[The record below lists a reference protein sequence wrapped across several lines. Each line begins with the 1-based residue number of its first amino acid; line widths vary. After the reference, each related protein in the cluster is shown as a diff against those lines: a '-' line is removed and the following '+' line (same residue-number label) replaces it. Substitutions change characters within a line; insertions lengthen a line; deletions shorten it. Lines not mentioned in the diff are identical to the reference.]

1 MTTAGDIYEARDG
14 SGQYNAPGGSVVV
27 HHYYANPPATGVRYV
42 GWEVP
47 GLGGRRPVDR
57 PDLTAKLVSYLTD
70 GSANAVGVTTALHGA
85 GGFGKTTLATY
96 VCSGKLLRESFPG
109 GLLWVTVGQ
118 DKSGAELLT
127 LVNDLCIRLG
137 GGALGTLEQAGSRL
151 GNLLDQ
157 YPPILL
163 VLDDVWE
170 EAALGP
176 FMIGGER
183 CTRLITTRIPTVIP
197 DGAQFVRVD
206 QMEQAESV
214 AVLTAGLAGMP
225 SRERRR
231 LLELTGRW
239 PLLLGLVNAQ
249 LRHAVQRGDNL
260 ASAAAEAVRR
270 LSEHGPA
277 ILDVTRSSARSRAV
291 DATMRASMDLLGAG
305 SRARYQELAIFAED
319 VDIPFDVIST
329 LWRATAGYDERAVVR
344 AIEDMVDLSLFAAYR
359 FTDRAVRLHDVLRQ
373 YLRHLCGDDNIRALN
388 TVFLGSNRSE
398 LCLPEAGGHVPWW
411 ALPDD
416 RDYLWQH
423 LAYHLAES
431 EHAGQLETLLTDLRW
446 LVEKS
451 RRYDVAAV
459 EADLTR
465 LDTPLAA
472 GLKAALG
479 RDAHVLQPITK
490 DKSYPAV
497 IISRLTGAPELS
509 DIINRYRAAIGPQIA
524 SIENYWPLPDQ
535 SAALVRVITDGQT
548 QITASRLSPDSR
560 YIATVGA
567 GPDVMIWSRDTGQRL
582 YTLSGHIDAV
592 TACVF
597 SADQLTLY
605 STSSDKTVRVWDLL
619 SRRQRRVLTGHAAKV
634 NGCALSPDG
643 SKLLSV
649 GDDRTARIWDT
660 NTGTELVTFDRHSDR
675 VLSGVFSPD
684 GHWVLTTSADGQ
696 CRRWAT
702 ATGREIEAWTAH
714 LGMTTSCAIAPDGSW
729 FVTGG
734 EDEMVRVW
742 NLSTPRVADEMPGHR
757 GRVTAV
763 AISPSGAAIASCG
776 DDRSI
781 RIWDAS
787 RRATGA
793 VLYGHSWYVTDCVFS
808 ADGRWLLSAG
818 WDKSARL
825 WDTSLQATDRPEPAA
840 RARTTSCAS
849 TPAGDLLL
857 TGARDGELQLW
868 SVEQGTHRTLG
879 RGAAI
884 VTADLSPEGTHAVVA
899 DSAGRLTVREVATGA
914 EYVLVP
920 QVESRI
926 ERCRFSADGRQIA
939 AGAQDGTVTVWAWP
953 ERTVTRV
960 ISGHENWVADCAF
973 SPDGLWLVSV
983 SWDSTVL
990 VGRIAEQ
997 VEPFKL
1003 SGHHRGPIHCCAITP
1018 SGDQLVTG
1026 GADGQLNV
1034 WTLPNG
1040 VLTTRVRAHEGDI
1053 RACAISHDGRYLLT
1067 GGDDASVRVWTWD
1080 DFTNI
1085 ASMRV
1090 AGPIADV
1097 AWCGPARKFSVV
1109 GDVGVHVFRLAQ
1121 HPGIP
1126 HARRPPRQIAQESR
1140 P

>member
-1 MTTAGDIYEARDG
+1 MTTPGGFYEARDG

-27 HHYYANPPATGVRYV
+27 HHHYANPPASGVRHV

-57 PDLTAKLVSYLTD
+57 PDLTAKLVGYLKEDT
-70 GSANAVGVTTALHGA
+70 GTAVGVTTALHGA

-96 VCSGKLLRESFPG
+96 VCSGQLLRESFPG

-137 GGALGTLEQAGSRL
+137 GSALGTLEQAGSRL

-157 YPPILL
+157 HLPILL

-170 EAALGP
+170 ETALRP

-197 DGAQFVRVD
+197 DGAHFVHVD
-206 QMEQAESV
+206 QMEQQESV
-214 AVLTAGLAGMP
+214 AVLTAGLPGMP
-225 SRERRR
+225 SDERRR

-249 LRHAVQRGDNL
+249 LRHAVRRGDNL
-260 ASAAAEAVRR
+260 SAAAAEAVRR

-277 ILDVTRSSARSRAV
+277 ILDVTRSTARSRAV

-305 SRARYQELAIFAED
+305 SQARYQELAIFAED

-344 AIEDMVDLSLFAAYR
+344 AIEDMEVLSLFVAYR
-359 FTDRAVRLHDVLRQ
+359 FTERAVRLHDVLRQ

-388 TVFLGSNRSE
+388 TVFLGYNQAE
-398 LCLPEAGGHVPWW
+398 LRLPEAGQAGGHVHWW

-459 EADLTR
+459 EADLAR
-465 LDTPLAA
+465 IDTPLAA

-509 DIINRYRAAIGPQIA
+509 DIITRYRATMGPEIT
-524 SIENYWPLPDQ
+524 SIENCWPLPDQ
-535 SAALVRVITDGQT
+535 SAALVRVITNGET
-548 QITASRLSPDSR
+548 LITGSALSPDAK

-567 GPDVMIWSRDTGQRL
+567 GPEVTVWSRDTGQRL
-582 YTLSGHIDAV
+582 YALSGHIDAV

-605 STSSDKTVRVWDLL
+605 STSSDRTVRVWDLL
-619 SRRQRRVLTGHAAKV
+619 TRRQRTVLTGHTAKV
-634 NGCALSPDG
+634 NGCALSADG

-649 GDDRTARIWDT
+649 SDDRTARIWDT
-660 NTGTELVTFDRHSDR
+660 STGTELLTFDRHSDR
-675 VLSGVFSPD
+675 VLAGTFSPD
-684 GHWVLTTSADGQ
+684 GRWVLTTSADGQ
-696 CRRWAT
+696 LRRWAS
-702 ATGREIEAWTAH
+702 ATGTEIEAWTGH

-742 NLSTPRVADEMPGHR
+742 KVSTPRVSDEMPGHR

-763 AISPSGAAIASCG
+763 AISPSSDLIASCG
-776 DDRSI
+776 DDRTI

-787 RRATGA
+787 RRATRT

-808 ADGRWLLSAG
+808 NDGRWLLSAG

-825 WDTSLQATDRPEPAA
+825 WDTSLPATDLPEPAA

-879 RGAAI
+879 RGAPI
-884 VTADLSPEGTHAVVA
+884 VTADLSPDGTHAVAA
-899 DSAGRLTVREVATGA
+899 DSAGRLTVWEVATGT
-914 EYVLVP
+914 EYVLSP
-920 QVESRI
+920 PTDISF
-926 ERCRFSADGRQIA
+926 ERCRFSPDGRQIA
-939 AGAQDGTVTVWAWP
+939 AGAQNGTVTVWAWP

-960 ISGHENWVADCAF
+960 FSGHENWVADCAF

-983 SWDSTVL
+983 SWDSTVQM
-990 VGRIAEQ
+990 GRLTGQ
-997 VEPFKL
+997 VEPLKL
-1003 SGHHRGPIHCCAITP
+1003 SRHHHGPIQCCAITP
-1018 SGDQLVTG
+1018 SGGQLVTG
-1026 GADGQLNV
+1026 GADGQLRI
-1034 WTLPNG
+1034 WQLPG
-1040 VLTTRVRAHEGDI
+1040 GAPTTGVRAHESAI

-1067 GGDDASVRVWTWD
+1067 GGDDASVRVWTWG
-1080 DFTNI
+1080 DFINI

-1090 AGPIADV
+1090 ASPILDV
-1097 AWCGPARKFSVV
+1097 AWCGPGRKFSVV
-1109 GDVGVHVFRLAQ
+1109 GDVGVHVFRLVQ
-1121 HPGIP
+1121 HPTIP
-1126 HARRPPRQIAQESR
+1126 HARRPLL
-1140 P
+1140 